1 MKTQKMKL
9 ETLEEKIEAL
19 VGRIVD
25 AGYQNFNDSHTAEE
39 IEELQDL
46 DDFMTYDDE
55 VSSQDLWIKGYEN
68 YILADVSDMK
78 EEDILTI
85 YNAIYGKTITMDEL
99 IVMQVYRNNNDDV
112 EAEIVN
118 KNGEVESMEL

>member
-1 MKTQKMKL
+1 MKNQKMKL

-55 VSSQDLWIKGYEN
+55 VSSQDLWVKGYEN

-99 IVMQVYRNNNDDV
+99 MVMQVYRNNNDDV

>member
-46 DDFMTYDDE
+46 DDFMTYDEE

-85 YNAIYGKTITMDEL
+85 YNAIYGKNITMDEL
-99 IVMQVYRNNNDDV
+99 MVMQVYRNNNDDV

-118 KNGEVESMEL
+118 KNGEVESIEL